1 MNELIPDCP
10 LAPKP
15 FALSLSKGRSWFG
28 KLTTNG
34 VVRSIS
40 PNGQSGLI
48 SKRRRCASNDALLV
62 TALLFFS
69 GSAGAGYAMTA
80 RDVQM
85 LPSFCH
91 QLSADNYEANAQA
104 YRVAGS
110 FPAGMPHGHHYCHG
124 LKSIA
129 RATAQSANK
138 GARQEELQAA
148 VGEFRYV
155 LGHTEVSPEYYSYL
169 AMVKADLGRVYDRLG
184 KVADSS
190 REFMEAI
197 RLKPDYVAAYIGL
210 IDFYRKLGSRED
222 ALKTASEGLTRSP
235 ESKTLQRR
243 YRELGGKLPYP
254 APINGEPKTASPAE
268 LPASNTAAPG
278 NGNDT
283 TVAAPPVAPSQ
294 MDDQKQPQE
303 AKPQESKIGSPTNP
317 WCRFCPPPELQ

>member
-1 MNELIPDCP
+1 MIQLT
-10 LAPKP
+10 
-15 FALSLSKGRSWFG
+15 FKGRYS
-28 KLTTNG
+28 
-34 VVRSIS
+34 S
-40 PNGQSGLI
+40 SGAI
-48 SKRRRCASNDALLV
+48 LV

-91 QLSADNYEANAQA
+91 QLSTANYEANAQA
-104 YRVAGS
+104 YLIAGT

-129 RATAQSANK
+129 RATAQSANR
-138 GARQEELQAA
+138 GAAQEELRAA
-148 VGEFRYV
+148 VGEFQYV
-155 LGHTEVSPEYYSYL
+155 LGHTEVIPEYSPYL
-169 AMVKADLGRVYDRLG
+169 AMVRTDLGRVYDRLG
-184 KVADSS
+184 KPGDSS

-210 IDFYRKLGSRED
+210 IDFYRKLGNRED
-222 ALKTASEGLTRSP
+222 ALKTASEGLTHAP

-254 APINGEPKTASPAE
+254 VPVNGEPNTASPAE
-268 LPASNTAAPG
+268 APASNAAAPG

-283 TVAAPPVAPSQ
+283 TVAAPPVAPSPV
-294 MDDQKQPQE
+294 DDQKQPE
-303 AKPQESKIGSPTNP
+303 TKPQEPKIGSPTNP